1 MGMGAW
7 GGMEERE
14 NVCGREV
21 GRQEEG
27 EGSWKAWRVLPVWLG
42 CDTWERGGCLWMR
55 MLGKRAS
62 GGLGPLRQKGA
73 EVECDMHSG
82 A

>member
-1 MGMGAW
+1 MQGQRPRWNEKEGLRRGMGAW

-27 EGSWKAWRVLPVWLG
+27 EGSRKAW
-42 CDTWERGGCLWMR
+42 
-55 MLGKRAS
+55 
-62 GGLGPLRQKGA
+62 
-73 EVECDMHSG
+73 
-82 A
+82 

>member
-27 EGSWKAWRVLPVWLG
+27 EGSRKAW
-42 CDTWERGGCLWMR
+42 
-55 MLGKRAS
+55 
-62 GGLGPLRQKGA
+62 
-73 EVECDMHSG
+73 
-82 A
+82 